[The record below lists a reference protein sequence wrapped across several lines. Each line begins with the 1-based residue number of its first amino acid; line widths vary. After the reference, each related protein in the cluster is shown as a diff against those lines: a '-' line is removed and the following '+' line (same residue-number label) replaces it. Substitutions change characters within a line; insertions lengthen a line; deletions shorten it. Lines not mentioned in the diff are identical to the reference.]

1 MGTARAT
8 RRVSAL
14 RGAALAL
21 AILGGLALSG
31 VASSTTYKW
40 VDANGRVVYSDQPP
54 PGNVK
59 SEIVQG
65 APPPSNPNAVKEM
78 VAKEAELKKRQLD
91 AVDNAKK
98 ADVQR
103 VEMAKRGEQCVRA
116 QTQIKQLAAEQI
128 SLVRYNEKGEIVYVD
143 GATRRKEREQL
154 ELWVK
159 ANCPT

>member
-1 MGTARAT
+1 MGTACASRH
-8 RRVSAL
+8 RPAL

-21 AILGGLALSG
+21 LVCGSLALPA
-31 VASSTTYKW
+31 ASSAALYKW

-54 PGNVK
+54 TGNVK
-59 SEIVQG
+59 AEIVQG

-78 VAKEAELKKRQLD
+78 AAKEAEFKKRQLD
-91 AVDNAKK
+91 ATENTKK
-98 ADVQR
+98 AETQR
-103 VEMAKRGEQCVRA
+103 AENTKRGEQCVRT

-128 SLVRYNEKGEIVYVD
+128 GLVRYNEKGEIVYID
-143 GATRRKEREQL
+143 DATRRKEREQL

>member
-1 MGTARAT
+1 MGIACAT
-8 RRVSAL
+8 RHRSAL

-21 AILGGLALSG
+21 LVCGGLALPA
-31 VASSTTYKW
+31 ASYAALYKW

-54 PGNVK
+54 TGNVK
-59 SEIVQG
+59 AEIVQG

-78 VAKEAELKKRQLD
+78 AAKEAEFKKRQLD
-91 AVDNAKK
+91 ATENTKK
-98 ADVQR
+98 AETQR
-103 VEMAKRGEQCVRA
+103 AENTKRGEQCVRT

-128 SLVRYNEKGEIVYVD
+128 GLVRYNEKGEIVYID
-143 GATRRKEREQL
+143 DATRRKEREQL